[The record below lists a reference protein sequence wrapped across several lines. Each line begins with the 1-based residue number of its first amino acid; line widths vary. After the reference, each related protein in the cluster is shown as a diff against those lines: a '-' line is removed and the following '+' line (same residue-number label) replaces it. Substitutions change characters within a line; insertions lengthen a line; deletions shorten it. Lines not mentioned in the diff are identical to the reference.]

1 MSPLSTKNAGQTG
14 LNRTTHAVSS
24 TSTWYAFAGQVT
36 RMRAAASGQLA
47 YWSQGRVGAIAGYRR
62 AWRADLDHGRQWDQ
76 FASKAMDA
84 WAYQYGVQL
93 NFIRPGR
100 PVENCY
106 IESFN
111 GRLRDECLN
120 VEVFFAL
127 IDVRDKLERWRQDY
141 NQVRPHSALRDS
153 APAVFA
159 AQWTETATAGPEA
172 VPVRAGKPAEGNL
185 LERLT

>member
-1 MSPLSTKNAGQTG
+1 MRRRSLALSH
-14 LNRTTHAVSS
+14 R
-24 TSTWYAFAGQVT
+24 FASLRWQYVFC
-36 RMRAAASGQLA
+36 QN
-47 YWSQGRVGAIAGYRR
+47 Y
-62 AWRADLDHGRQWDQ
+62 Q
-76 FASKAMDA
+76 FATHT

-120 VEVFFAL
+120 VDVFFAL
-127 IDVRDKLERWRQDY
+127 IDVRDKLELWRQDY

-159 AQWTETATAGPEA
+159 AQWTETAAPGPEP
-172 VPVRAGKPAEGNL
+172 VPEPAGKPAAGNS
-185 LERLT
+185 LEILN